1 MTKFKA
7 LTKKEKVEHIWEYY
21 RLHIIGTMAGV
32 FFVVSILMTIF
43 GPKPP
48 EPAAD
53 LVIVGGYVGHEEKV
67 DQFKSDIEDIIDQG
81 EEGKVNVNI
90 MTVNWEEQ
98 SEVTMAMEQKLML
111 MFQTRELD
119 VLILEKEKFDIYV
132 NNLDSTLCQPLE
144 SIPELAQI
152 LEDNQESLVRRKFRD
167 DDTEKIYGISVKD
180 NIKLKEIGLQDD
192 FIVVIPIVAKNTENA
207 VEVVKWLYE

>member
-67 DQFKSDIEDIIDQG
+67 AQFKSDIEDIIDQG

-90 MTVNWEEQ
+90 MTVIWEEQ

-207 VEVVKWLYE
+207 VEVIKWLYE